1 MKARGTAL
9 RRHVAPAVLG
19 VVASWRLATG
29 QGSGWVATP
38 SSPTVGDTIWLE
50 RTITV
55 PAGWRVRA
63 GKLELA
69 ADVEPLGDPAVLRSP
84 TGWVVR
90 YPVVAWSPGP
100 HRLELPPIWRLGP
113 DGRADSTTGGA
124 ATLSVASVLPDTLR
138 RPEPKGL
145 IGPLRLERRNPLP
158 PLVAAVLAA
167 GVVVA
172 GIAWRRRSPR
182 EVAAPPPVP
191 LEPEVPDARWLAAGE
206 PKAVAARAIWRLRA
220 ALAGAVSAAHPAL
233 STAECLAAVERAR
246 PDMSLRELR
255 DLLEQL
261 DRVAFASAHG
271 TDIAALATMAR
282 RLAQEIGGRRSVP

>member
-1 MKARGTAL
+1 MCRTL
-9 RRHVAPAVLG
+9 RCLG
-19 VVASWRLATG
+19 P
-29 QGSGWVATP
+29 P

-191 LEPEVPDARWLAAGE
+191 LEPEVGRPQIG
-206 PKAVAARAIWRLRA
+206 RAH
-220 ALAGAVSAAHPAL
+220 V
-233 STAECLAAVERAR
+233 
-246 PDMSLRELR
+246 
-255 DLLEQL
+255 
-261 DRVAFASAHG
+261 
-271 TDIAALATMAR
+271 
-282 RLAQEIGGRRSVP
+282 